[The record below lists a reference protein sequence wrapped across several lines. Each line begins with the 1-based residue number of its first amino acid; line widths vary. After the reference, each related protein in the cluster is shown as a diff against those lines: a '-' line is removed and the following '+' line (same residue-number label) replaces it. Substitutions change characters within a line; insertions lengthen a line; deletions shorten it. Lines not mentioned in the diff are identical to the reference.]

1 MPAKKATPKAKPQT
15 QRHPL
20 SFLDNCRRT
29 PWLIFAV
36 ALLPRLVHLI
46 AIADSPSVSH
56 PIGDGESYHLWAQD
70 LAAGHW
76 LGTEIFYAA
85 PLYPYFMGVI
95 YTLFGPAPLA
105 VLVVQALMGAFA
117 CVLVARAG
125 ARFFDERS
133 GALAGLLMAVYPVAI
148 YFDGL
153 IQKTSLDFTLFAA
166 LLYLVAL
173 IHHHAQ
179 PRFWALAGVALG
191 LLCLTRENALI
202 FLPVLLAW
210 LALFQR
216 EAGLANQIRAGLAF
230 LGAFLLCI
238 MPVTTRNLIV
248 TDKFVLT
255 TSNFGTNFYIGNREG
270 ANGRYEPLRWGR
282 DDWKFEREDA
292 LTLAREQSGQD
303 LDQSQVSAYWLG
315 KTFDEIAAKPLAWI
329 GLMRRKSL
337 LVLNAIEIGD
347 TESVYGYAE
356 QSTLLAVLLRLF
368 HFGILLPLALV
379 GMWLHRADWRR
390 HLPLY
395 LLFASYAFSVVLF
408 FVFDRFRFPL
418 VPLLAVF
425 AAPALLRLREWKP
438 ATTNLLP
445 LALLL
450 AGAVLANWPL
460 LPRTEFVANSAFN
473 HGKLLAGEGKFAE
486 AVSAFRSAL
495 ETTPNRVELKVAL
508 ANALVNLGRKDEAR
522 AQLDQALQL
531 KPDYAEA
538 LAQLGLIEYLSG
550 REVEAV
556 KHLGQALE
564 GLPNDGSVRNNFAWI
579 LATTSNPALV
589 DAPRALDLA
598 QQACKLDGESA
609 SNLDTL
615 AAAQARCGRFDEAVA
630 TMERAIALLPPGD
643 SADRTDKQAR
653 LSRYRNRE
661 PYIQ

>member
-1 MPAKKATPKAKPQT
+1 MPAKKATPKNKAQT
-15 QRHPL
+15 QRHWL

-29 PWLIFAV
+29 PWLVLAV
-36 ALLPRLVHLI
+36 ALLARLIHLI

-70 LAAGHW
+70 LAAGQW

-95 YTLFGPAPLA
+95 YTLFGPAPMA
-105 VLVVQALMGAFA
+105 VLVVQAFMGAFA

-133 GALAGLLMAVYPVAI
+133 GALAGLIMAVYPVAI

-153 IQKTSLDFTLFAA
+153 IQKTSLDFALFAA
-166 LLYLVAL
+166 LVYLVAIL
-173 IHHHAQ
+173 HRAPQ

-202 FLPVLLAW
+202 FLPVLLVW
-210 LALFQR
+210 LVLFQR
-216 EAGLANQIRAGLAF
+216 EAGMASQLRGALAF

-238 MPVTTRNLIV
+238 LPVTTRNLIV

-255 TSNFGTNFYIGNREG
+255 TSNLGTNFYIGNREG

-292 LTLAREQSGQD
+292 LSLAREQSGEN

-315 KTFDEIAAKPLAWI
+315 RSLDEIAAKPLAWV
-329 GLMRRKSL
+329 GLMLRKTL

-356 QSTLLAVLLRLF
+356 QSTLLAMLLRLF
-368 HFGILLPLALV
+368 HFGLLLPLALV
-379 GMWLHRADWRR
+379 GMWLNRADWRR

-395 LLFASYAFSVVLF
+395 LLLTSYALSVVLF

-438 ATTNLLP
+438 SRANLRP
-445 LALLL
+445 LALLV

-460 LPRTEFVANSAFN
+460 LPRTEFVANSTFN
-473 HGKLLAGEGKFAE
+473 HGKLLAGQGKFKE
-486 AVSAFRSAL
+486 AASSFRAAL

-508 ANALVNLGRKDEAR
+508 ANALANLGRIEEAR

-550 REVEAV
+550 RELEAA
-556 KHLGQALE
+556 KYLGRALE
-564 GLPNDGSVRNNFAWI
+564 GLPNDGSIRNNYAWI
-579 LATTSNPALV
+579 LATSSNPALA
-589 DAPRALDLA
+589 DGPRALALA
-598 QQACKLDGESA
+598 EQACKLDGESIDY
-609 SNLDTL
+609 LDTL
-615 AAAQARCGRFDEAVA
+615 AAAQARCGRFEEAVA
-630 TMERAIALLPPGD
+630 TMQRAIALLPPD
-643 SADRTDKQAR
+643 DTADRADKHAR
-653 LSRYRNRE
+653 LSCYQNRL
-661 PYIQ
+661 PYVQ